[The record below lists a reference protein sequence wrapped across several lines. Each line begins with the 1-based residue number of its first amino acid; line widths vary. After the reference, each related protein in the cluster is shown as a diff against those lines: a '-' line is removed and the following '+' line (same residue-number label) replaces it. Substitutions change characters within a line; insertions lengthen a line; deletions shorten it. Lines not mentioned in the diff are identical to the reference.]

1 MSTLIWGFPNQ
12 EAVTSQQVGGLQQ
25 YKEVTIT
32 SAQLMAG
39 VAVTI
44 LPAPGPG
51 LYNELVKVIAEVN
64 PGVAPTNLGACTNL
78 KIAGQNYGTIYS
90 FKSDILT
97 QPAPVYAVSNF
108 ANWMVWD
115 STNLW
120 MQSNYMFI
128 DEAYEFFYD
137 SPVTFCDNDVKLK
150 IWYITRKFG

>member
-1 MSTLIWGFPNQ
+1 MSTISWGFPNQ

-25 YKEVTIT
+25 YAEATIT

-64 PGVAPTNLGACTNL
+64 PGVVPTDLGLCTDL
-78 KIAGQNYGTIYS
+78 KINGINYGTIYT

-97 QPAPVYAVSNF
+97 QPAPVYAVANF

-115 STNLW
+115 SVSFW
-120 MQSNYMFI
+120 MQSNFMFI
-128 DEAYEFFYD
+128 DEAYEFFCN

-150 IWYITRKFG
+150 IWYITRKLG